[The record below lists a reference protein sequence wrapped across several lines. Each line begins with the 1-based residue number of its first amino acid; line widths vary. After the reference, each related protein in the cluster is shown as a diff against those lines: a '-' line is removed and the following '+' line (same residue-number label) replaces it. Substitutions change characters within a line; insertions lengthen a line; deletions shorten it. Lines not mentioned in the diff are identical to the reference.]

1 MILDA
6 HVHLFP
12 EEFQRQ
18 RERLCELDRAFA
30 SVYSD
35 PRARMASSHDILKAL
50 NEVEATAAVV
60 FGFPWTDRGLCKEHN
75 DFVKETCAASRG
87 RLIGLCCVS
96 PSLGEWAVSEA
107 ERCLAMGLRGIG
119 EVASYQDP
127 KGGYDS
133 PFFQGVADILVK
145 KDLPLLLHVTES
157 VGHAYAGKDRT
168 DLWELYRWIQRN
180 PDLHLVL
187 AHWGGGLFLYE
198 LMPEVREACRRVYY
212 DTAASPF
219 LYDPKIYEIALKIT
233 GRDRI
238 LLGSDYPLIHPRRY
252 LKEIDSLGLPAEET
266 CGLLGVNAARLFALH
281 GESRPQRP

>member
-18 RERLCELDRAFA
+18 RGRLCELDRAFA

-35 PRARMASSHDILKAL
+35 PKARMASSKEILRAL
-50 NEVEATAAVV
+50 DEVEATAALV
-60 FGFPWTDRGLCKEHN
+60 FGFPWADRGLCKEHN
-75 DFVKETCAASRG
+75 DFVGEACEASRG

-107 ERCLAMGLRGIG
+107 ERCLEKGLRGIG
-119 EVASYQDP
+119 EVASYEGRG
-127 KGGYDS
+127 GGYDS
-133 PFFQGVADILVK
+133 PFFRGVAELLVK

-168 DLWELYRWIQRN
+168 DLWGLYTWIQRN
-180 PDLHLVL
+180 PDLHIVL
-187 AHWGGGLFLYE
+187 AHWGGGLFFYE

-219 LYDPKIYEIALKIT
+219 LYDPRIYDIALRIA

-238 LLGSDYPLIHPRRY
+238 LLGSDFPLIHPRRY
-252 LKEIDSLGLPAEET
+252 LKEIDSLGLAAEET
-266 CGLLGVNAARLFALH
+266 CGLLGLNAARLFAPEAE
-281 GESRPQRP
+281 G